1 MTPLVLLAT
10 VIAGSLGAV
19 MRLIILDQL
28 RDHASRFV
36 GVLVVN
42 VLGSALAGGIVALS
56 ESTLTAV
63 VVGGLAGGLT
73 TFSTVAV
80 LLVPR
85 PRGLGVSKLMA
96 QALMH
101 SGAPVVVAW
110 SAFQIVSLVA

>member
-1 MTPLVLLAT
+1 MTPLVFVAT

-19 MRLIILDQL
+19 IRLLVLEGL
-28 RDHASRFV
+28 RDHANRFLA
-36 GVLVVN
+36 VLVVN

-56 ESTLTAV
+56 QSTLTAV

-80 LLVPR
+80 LLVPKPQGPSVR
-85 PRGLGVSKLMA
+85 LLLGHAVV
-96 QALMH
+96 QG
-101 SGAPVVVAW
+101 GAAVAAAW